1 MTTTATPILPD
12 TLASGDRLRSAGGA
26 TTVRLT
32 RTTKRDAFGAALY
45 RCTYERSGVTDRRPV
60 SRDELQRMGATLIG
74 GPSFVAMMADDP
86 AAIEAEA
93 DRNAAVDWAVNQ
105 DRYSVLTT
113 GERFAG
119 RWAR

>member
-12 TLASGDRLRSAGGA
+12 QLATGDRLQSAGGA
-26 TTVRLT
+26 SFMT
-32 RTTKRDAFGAALY
+32 A
-45 RCTYERSGVTDRRPV
+45 
-60 SRDELQRMGATLIG
+60 DET
-74 GPSFVAMMADDP
+74 

-93 DRNAAVDWAVNQ
+93 DRNAAADWAVNQ